1 LDYFNNLV
9 LLLELII
16 YVRTIVILFVVSIN
30 KTWNRSIKNW
40 RLLEIIWTIF
50 PAFILIF
57 IGIPSI
63 SLLYSSEKE
72 RVTFNL
78 KIVGHQWYWEY
89 SFPEFERTQQS
100 LPAYLVEYYRMLES
114 DLLILPFCC
123 QIQGLIT
130 SQDVLHSWCVNSLG
144 FKFDACP
151 GRLNYFIFERSFP
164 GVMFG
169 QCSELCGSFHSWM
182 PIYIEFVSSLFIH

>member
-89 SFPEFERTQQS
+89 SFPEFEEDSAKLTS
-100 LPAYLVEYYRMLES
+100 LSCRILQDARIRPADITFLLS
-114 DLLILPFCC
+114 DSRFNYITRRSPLLMR
-123 QIQGLIT
+123 
-130 SQDVLHSWCVNSLG
+130 
-144 FKFDACP
+144 KFF
-151 GRLNYFIFERSFP
+151 RI
-164 GVMFG
+164 
-169 QCSELCGSFHSWM
+169 
-182 PIYIEFVSSLFIH
+182 